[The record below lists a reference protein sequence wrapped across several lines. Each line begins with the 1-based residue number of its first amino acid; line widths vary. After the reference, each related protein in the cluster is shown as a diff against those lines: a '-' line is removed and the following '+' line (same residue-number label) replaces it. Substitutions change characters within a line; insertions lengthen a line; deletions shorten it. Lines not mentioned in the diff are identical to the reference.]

1 MQKNYR
7 VKFTRLEIPDVILC
21 EPKILS
27 DERGHFSE
35 TFRQD
40 KLNEFLGYSVNFCQE
55 NESKSSYGVLRGLHY
70 QTNPYAQTKLVRVLQ
85 GAVLDVSVDLRKDS
99 PTFGKHVSIELSEE
113 NKKQIFIP
121 KGFAH
126 GFIVLSREAV
136 LAYKVDNYYHQES
149 ERGIAYN
156 DNSLAIDWK
165 LNPEDIKVSLKDAN
179 QTLFEEADF
188 F

>member
-7 VKFTRLEIPDVILC
+7 VKFTRLEIPEVILC

-55 NESKSSYGVLRGLHY
+55 NESKSSFGVLRGLHY
-70 QTNPYAQTKLVRVLQ
+70 QTSPYAQTKLVRVLQ

-99 PTFGKHVSIELSEE
+99 STFGKHIFIELSEE
-113 NKKQIFIP
+113 NKKQILIP

-126 GFIVLSREAV
+126 GFIVLSKEAV
-136 LAYKVDNYYHQES
+136 LAYKVDNYYHQAS
-149 ERGIAYN
+149 ERGIAYDDKN
-156 DNSLAIDWK
+156 LAIDWRLHPK
-165 LNPEDIKVSLKDAN
+165 DIKVSAKDAN